1 MTNLKNDMGLTASQD
16 LISVIVP
23 VYRVEKYLDDCIF
36 SIVRQTYSNLE
47 IILVD
52 DGSNDSSSCAC
63 DKWVAE
69 DNRVTVI
76 HKQNG
81 GLSDA
86 RNVGLGIIHGEY
98 IAFVDSDDWI
108 DNAYIEKLIS
118 AAYNEQADVVTC
130 ALVDEFENTG
140 ETVPQNRQFFSGN
153 SEQALIMLYDQT
165 KIGVNA
171 FKLYKRYIWMDLRF
185 PYGKLYEDTLT
196 TYKVFDLADRIVQI
210 PDALYHYR
218 IRENSIM
225 TAPFSL
231 KIVGIS
237 DAWKE
242 NYLFCE
248 DKYPSVAPLAHM
260 FWLELIP
267 GILRQFPKKLNE
279 NEKAAKRKLKKEI
292 TNNFSFILKHMPA
305 KKIYYLVKALMFL

>member
-1 MTNLKNDMGLTASQD
+1 MKNDMLNKEYSS
-16 LISVIVP
+16 LVSVVVP
-23 VYRVEKYLDDCIF
+23 IYRVEKYLDDCIS
-36 SIVRQTYSNLE
+36 SIVRQTYHNLE
-47 IILVD
+47 ILLVD
-52 DGSNDSSSCAC
+52 DGSDDTCSCSC
-63 DKWVAE
+63 DRWAAE
-69 DNRVTVI
+69 DSRVIVI
-76 HKQNG
+76 HKHNG

-86 RNVGLGIIHGEY
+86 RNAGLGIIYGEY

-118 AAYNEQADVVTC
+118 AAINEQADVVTC
-130 ALVDEFENTG
+130 ALVDEFEKTG
-140 ETVPQNRQFFSGN
+140 ETVPQNRQYFSGN
-153 SEQALIMLYDQT
+153 SEQALNMLYDQT

-171 FKLYKRYIWMDLRF
+171 FKLYKRYIWNDLRF
-185 PYGKLYEDTLT
+185 PFGKLYEDLLSM
-196 TYKVFDLADRIVQI
+196 YKVFDLANKIVQI

-248 DKYPSVAPLAHM
+248 EKYPSVAPLAHM
-260 FWLELIP
+260 FWLEIIP
-267 GILRQFPKKLNE
+267 GILRMFPKELNE
-279 NEKAAKRKLKKEI
+279 KEKAAKRKLKKELSD
-292 TNNFSFILKHMPA
+292 NLNFIIRHMPA
-305 KKIYYLVKALMFL
+305 KKVYYLIKAIMFL